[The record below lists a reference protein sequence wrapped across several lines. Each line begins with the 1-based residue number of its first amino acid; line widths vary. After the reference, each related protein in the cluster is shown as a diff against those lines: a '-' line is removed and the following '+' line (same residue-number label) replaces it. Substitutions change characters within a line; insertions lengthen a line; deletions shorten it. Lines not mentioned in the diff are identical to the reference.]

1 MVMKENKRK
10 MYENFEIQELNKL
23 YLSFLTS
30 EFKQLIIW
38 TDVLLGQNDKN
49 EIDMK
54 NSFKKYFLKDYFAR
68 FAAHI

>member
-30 EFKQLIIW
+30 EFKQLIVW
-38 TDVLLGQNDKN
+38 TFLLGQNDKN

-54 NSFKKYFLKDYFAR
+54 NSFKKYFLKVYFVR